1 MGCGQSKEIPTN
13 QKPASELLTNQGA
26 VEVTIK
32 TTEDDDM
39 KTANKIEMIEE
50 EKEAVK
56 EDNVDDDEGVEEIS
70 KEDPVVTVEAP
81 QHKEAAEDIKGSAEV
96 IKGTDIED
104 STSQSTASD
113 LLTNQKPEE
122 TLDKNDDPPPPY
134 QTLSG
139 KYYSDFLQKISKEPT
154 QARALN
160 LDLST
165 QIFKMLSLNTLLELS
180 QLSVLEFRT
189 LKVGPLGAKNTLSCY
204 V

>member
-39 KTANKIEMIEE
+39 KTANKIETVEE
-50 EKEAVK
+50 EKETVK
-56 EDNVDDDEGVEEIS
+56 EDSVDDDEGVEEIS
-70 KEDPVVTVEAP
+70 KEAPVVTVEAL
-81 QHKEAAEDIKGSAEV
+81 QHKEAAGDIKGTDEDIKGA
-96 IKGTDIED
+96 DIED
-104 STSQSTASD
+104 TIKDSTSHSTASD

-122 TLDKNDDPPPPY
+122 TVDNSDDPPPPY

-154 QARALN
+154 RARALN
-160 LDLST
+160 LDL
-165 QIFKMLSLNTLLELS
+165 
-180 QLSVLEFRT
+180 
-189 LKVGPLGAKNTLSCY
+189 
-204 V
+204 